1 MVFRD
6 NLIIYT
12 AFFTT
17 NSFYVRPSRL
27 REGLGWAVS
36 ATQTFSHPNKIK
48 SEINQNRKISAEAE
62 IHLNFAQR
70 AKYHSRQRISR
81 CAATY
86 HSRKA
91 RISLRPKGAPQWQLA

>member
-36 ATQTFSHPNKIK
+36 AHTKEFAPKDNQGRNLIKMKKIRRGGFFPLFAEGNKK
-48 SEINQNRKISAEAE
+48 RCSE
-62 IHLNFAQR
+62 
-70 AKYHSRQRISR
+70 
-81 CAATY
+81 C
-86 HSRKA
+86 
-91 RISLRPKGAPQWQLA
+91 